1 MMSRSLY
8 TLLALARLSSSR
20 NDRMCTET
28 SHGRFPTKSLV
39 SSGLRSHGVRVMGWW
54 EIGIGRARARGE
66 IASASL
72 REREKERESL
82 CHSLAG
88 EDERDHAAKQAL
100 LVWRNKLFILF
111 KFGGSKRDK

>member
-66 IASASL
+66 FVRREVVATVGMGQHVVVL
-72 REREKERESL
+72 RL
-82 CHSLAG
+82 
-88 EDERDHAAKQAL
+88 
-100 LVWRNKLFILF
+100 ILRLILIC
-111 KFGGSKRDK
+111 SPVRR